1 MLVYVISILTSYLIA
16 VLLKASIISFTDHI
30 LELNKGFS
38 NGGMPSLHTALIS
51 SLSAALLI
59 NRGFDE
65 LFLLSLVLTIIIASD
80 AIKVR
85 YNLGLQAEKLNSL
98 LKKNDKIPVVRGHKL
113 SQVLAGALIGIS
125 SSIVVSII
133 L

>member
-113 SQVLAGALIGIS
+113 SQVLVGALIGIS